1 MKKKGAWVVP
11 VSGEKI
17 LIRKQDSGKWSFIG
31 GSLQKKER
39 PVDAAL
45 RVFHLETGQRLPLVE
60 LCGAFMLMDKGARCY
75 YYPTT
80 WEFTA
85 PSGCKWVEWEL
96 AKKRVEKFSFPA
108 RLLLQSVCPIIKP
121 VKPNTTKKRKKLCK
135 KLSRSTR

>member
-85 PSGCKWVEWEL
+85 PSGCKWV
-96 AKKRVEKFSFPA
+96 RGSPFSWS
-108 RLLLQSVCPIIKP
+108 R
-121 VKPNTTKKRKKLCK
+121 TTCLVRQTSLTGSASCAAGAW
-135 KLSRSTR
+135 SNR